1 MGSSLGK
8 LAEYA
13 LALVLL
19 VLVVSLL
26 VGHFL
31 GQPML
36 LAYVETGSMEPTL
49 QAGDGFVAI
58 PSAIAGEVTV
68 GDVVAFEAEQV
79 HGGDLT
85 THRVVDARSGGYIT
99 QGDNNPFTDQG
110 QGEPPVTDGQIK
122 AVALQVNGEVV
133 RIPHLGTGVMA
144 MGAAIDRAE
153 RFLAGFFGTPRL
165 GDQQLAYLLFGFG
178 VLIYGVSLVTGGEG
192 RRDRPGGRSRSR
204 SREGVV
210 DPRLLVIGFTILIMV
225 AATAAMVLPAG
236 TQSYGIVSTE
246 GDSANPTIVPMGE
259 SDEMTFVRHNG
270 GQLPV
275 VSYMEPA
282 SDGVEVE
289 PHVTHMSANE
299 TVNATIT
306 FHAPPETGYYMR
318 SVTEYRYLLVLP
330 APVIQGLY
338 VVHPWLPY
346 LAVNALIGGL
356 IAIPGLLLVG
366 SGDLR
371 LRSRDRDR
379 RGGIVTRLLE

>member
-1 MGSSLGK
+1 MGTSLGK

-13 LALVLL
+13 LAVVLL
-19 VLVVSLL
+19 VLVVSL
-26 VGHFL
+26 VAGHFL
-31 GQPML
+31 GQPVL

-49 QAGDGFVAI
+49 EAGDGFVAI
-58 PSAIAGEVTV
+58 PSAIAGEVTT

-85 THRVVDARSGGYIT
+85 THRVIDERSGGYIT
-99 QGDNNPFTDQG
+99 QGDANPFTDQG
-110 QGEPPVTDGQIK
+110 EGEPPVTDGQVK
-122 AVALQVNGEVV
+122 AVALQVNGDVV
-133 RIPHLGTGVMA
+133 RIPHLGTGVTA
-144 MGAAIDRAE
+144 VGAALDRGE

-178 VLIYGVSLVTGGEG
+178 VLIYAVSLATDRSG
-192 RRDRPGGRSRSR
+192 RRDRADSRSRSR
-204 SREGVV
+204 SRAGVL
-210 DPRLLVIGFTILIMV
+210 DPRLLVIVFTVLIMV

-282 SDGVEVE
+282 SEGVEVE
-289 PHVTHMSANE
+289 PHVSHMSANE

-330 APVIQGLY
+330 APVIHGLY
-338 VVHPWLPY
+338 AVHPWLPY
-346 LAVNALIGGL
+346 VAVNAVIGGA

-366 SGDLR
+366 PGELR
-371 LRSRDRDR
+371 LRTRSRNR
-379 RGGIVTRLLE
+379 RGGVLTRLLE